1 MDESHA
7 HSNAEHSG
15 GADPLNSRQ
24 SPFICL
30 NDVYIETCDAG
41 GRGGTIAATGG

>member
-15 GADPLNSRQ
+15 GADPLNSKQ
-24 SPFICL
+24 SPSICL
-30 NDVYIETCDAG
+30 NDVYINVDAG